1 MKNKTGKWTLLFISV
16 LLSFLLSSCNST
28 SDSGLMQDKETIIN
42 NNSITINNDGS
53 DGAEYAASK
62 GLRCAVSI
70 YCAFERTTSSSF
82 PWNPGSQTSTYYS
95 TGSGVIYKLF
105 ENGSAFI
112 ITNHHV
118 VYDSHSNTTNGIA
131 KKINVYLY
139 GLENSSCAINATY
152 VGGSANYDIAVLRVD
167 DSDILEKAVNSG
179 AASAVEIGNS
189 DDILPGETVIAIG
202 NPSTSDLGGLSVT
215 KGIVSVTSEYIS
227 LTSTDNTGEV
237 SFRVVRAD
245 APINSGNSG
254 GGLYNNR
261 GELMGIVNAKI
272 SSSEIENIGYAI
284 PSNVVSSIADNIIDY
299 CYGTDCETVMR
310 VILGITVSVSNPQT
324 YYDNENGSI
333 VCTEDVLIYQI
344 ENNSL
349 GKSIFITG
357 DIVKSVS
364 VNDKTTVINR
374 QYQLIDSLLDAR
386 VGDNVSFVIVRNGVE
401 TVVSLTITSDCLTAY

>member
-1 MKNKTGKWTLLFISV
+1 
-16 LLSFLLSSCNST
+16 
-28 SDSGLMQDKETIIN
+28 
-42 NNSITINNDGS
+42 
-53 DGAEYAASK
+53 
-62 GLRCAVSI
+62 
-70 YCAFERTTSSSF
+70 
-82 PWNPGSQTSTYYS
+82 
-95 TGSGVIYKLF
+95 
-105 ENGSAFI
+105 
-112 ITNHHV
+112 
-118 VYDSHSNTTNGIA
+118 
-131 KKINVYLY
+131 
-139 GLENSSCAINATY
+139 
-152 VGGSANYDIAVLRVD
+152 
-167 DSDILEKAVNSG
+167 
-179 AASAVEIGNS
+179 
-189 DDILPGETVIAIG
+189 
-202 NPSTSDLGGLSVT
+202 
-215 KGIVSVTSEYIS
+215 
-227 LTSTDNTGEV
+227 
-237 SFRVVRAD
+237 
-245 APINSGNSG
+245 
-254 GGLYNNR
+254 
-261 GELMGIVNAKI
+261 MGIVNAKI

-333 VCTEDVLIYQI
+333 VCTEDVLVYQI